1 MNHVNYETHK
11 DEIEILKNILF
22 DDLTIAEEHPL
33 FKLELNL
40 KADISD
46 PKILL
51 KVFIE
56 LIEDYPNQPPTYSII
71 DDSNYLP
78 SKNIRE
84 ISGKISE
91 MIKENSGFPVIYQMY
106 EMLKEFVNNEENSLK
121 AENEMRE
128 KKIEEEK
135 EKEKKRHEMEMSL
148 LETKSFT
155 PVNKETYEKWF
166 KAYIDEI
173 NKKNKN
179 KKKADEIAAR
189 TSGREFFM
197 NMKNP
202 KDIEAEEKLEEEIE
216 NSSNNTG
223 TGKDDDVLF
232 YDQQAFDEDIDNI
245 DFDKIGVDDD

>member
-1 MNHVNYETHK
+1 MNHTNYEAHK

-22 DDLTIAEEHPL
+22 EELKVVEEHPE
-33 FKLELNL
+33 FKLELTL
-40 KADISD
+40 KADTSD

-51 KVFIE
+51 KVHIE
-56 LIEDYPNQPPTYSII
+56 MIEEYPEKPLVYSIM

-84 ISGKISE
+84 VSAKIAE
-91 MIKENSGFPVIYQMY
+91 MITENTGFPIIYQLY
-106 EMLKEFVNNEENSLK
+106 EMLKEFVNNEENSFK
-121 AENEMRE
+121 AETEQNA
-128 KKIEEEK
+128 KKVEEAK
-135 EKEKKRHEMEMSL
+135 EKARIELEMNL

-155 PVNKETYEKWF
+155 QVNKESYEKWY
-166 KAYIDEI
+166 KGYMDEL

-179 KKKADEIAAR
+179 KKKLDEIAAR

-197 NMKNP
+197 NLKNP

-216 NSSNNTG
+216 GDTQG
-223 TGKDDDVLF
+223 TGKEDDVLF

-245 DFDKIGVDDD
+245 DFGADDG